1 MWSSITSAFSARIE
15 KLRNSYIKRTQIKK
29 LLASV
34 KTDALILEIGG
45 GFNPRFFKATY
56 PNVRHLDH
64 CSTEELRKKYSD
76 PSLGVAHRA
85 SNIQEVD
92 FVFSGGPIE
101 DLVPPDMRF
110 DLIYGSHVLEHQVD
124 LITHLQ
130 SLEKLIAVDGR
141 IIEVIPDLRACFD
154 ALRFPTVT
162 SDVLVVHLNKP
173 TIHQGKQVFDY
184 LARMVNAD
192 RGYRMS
198 EGDFDGLRFEH
209 SLAEAQEKM
218 LAMEERGATYFDSHA
233 WAFTPT
239 SFQLL
244 MLELRL
250 LGLTNLSPSYVSP
263 QYGNQFC
270 VELARVPAVDT
281 LSPQAIGTLNA
292 QRFTLSRQMRIR

>member
-1 MWSSITSAFSARIE
+1 MWSSIASVFAARIE
-15 KLRNSYIKRTQIKK
+15 KLRNSYIKRTHIKK

-34 KTDALILEIGG
+34 NTDALILEIGG
-45 GFNPRFFKATY
+45 GFNPRFFKAAY

-76 PSLGVAHRA
+76 PGLGVAHRA

-92 FVFSGGPIE
+92 FIFNGGPIE

-124 LITHLQ
+124 LIAHLQ
-130 SLEKLIAVDGR
+130 SLEKLVAVGGR

-162 SDVLVVHLNKP
+162 SDVLVVHQKKP

-198 EGDFDGLRFEH
+198 EGDFDDLRFQH

-218 LAMEERGATYFDSHA
+218 LAMEKAGATYFDSHA
-233 WAFTPT
+233 WTFTPT

-244 MLELRL
+244 LLELRL
-250 LGLTNLSPSYVSP
+250 LGLIRLSPSYVSP

-270 VELARVPAVDT
+270 VELACVPP
-281 LSPQAIGTLNA
+281 LESMSPQALSALEA
-292 QRFTLSRQMRIR
+292 QRFALSRQMRIR

>member
-1 MWSSITSAFSARIE
+1 M
-15 KLRNSYIKRTQIKK
+15 
-29 LLASV
+29 
-34 KTDALILEIGG
+34 G
-45 GFNPRFFKATY
+45 
-56 PNVRHLDH
+56 
-64 CSTEELRKKYSD
+64 
-76 PSLGVAHRA
+76 
-85 SNIQEVD
+85 
-92 FVFSGGPIE
+92 
-101 DLVPPDMRF
+101 
-110 DLIYGSHVLEHQVD
+110 
-124 LITHLQ
+124 
-130 SLEKLIAVDGR
+130 GR

-162 SDVLVVHLNKP
+162 SDVLVVHQKKP

-198 EGDFDGLRFEH
+198 EGDFDDLRFQH
-209 SLAEAQEKM
+209 SLVGAQEKM
-218 LAMEERGATYFDSHA
+218 LAMEEAEAIYFDSHA

-250 LGLTNLSPSYVSP
+250 LGLSRLSPSYVSP

-270 VELARVPAVDT
+270 VELACVPSLES
-281 LSPQAIGTLNA
+281 LSPQALSALDA

>member
-1 MWSSITSAFSARIE
+1 MWSSITSVFAARIE
-15 KLRNSYIKRTQIKK
+15 KLRNSYIKRTHIKK

-34 KTDALILEIGG
+34 DADALILEIGG
-45 GFNPRFFKATY
+45 GFNPRFFKTAY

-76 PSLGVAHRA
+76 PGLGVAHRA

-92 FVFSGGPIE
+92 FIFNGGPIE

-124 LITHLQ
+124 LIAHLQ
-130 SLEKLIAVDGR
+130 SLEKLVAVGGR

-162 SDVLVVHLNKP
+162 SDVLVVHQKKP

-198 EGDFDGLRFEH
+198 EGDFDGLRFQY

-218 LAMEERGATYFDSHA
+218 LAMEKAEATYFDSHA

-250 LGLTNLSPSYVSP
+250 LGLTRLSTSYASP

-270 VELARVPAVDT
+270 VELACVSPLES
-281 LSPQAIGTLNA
+281 LSPQALSALEA
-292 QRFTLSRQMRIR
+292 QRFALSRQMRIR